1 MKKLN
6 ITLFALAFSGS
17 TLASGLPDDPLLFMF
32 KLDKAEY
39 RNASEGD
46 VFAWDA
52 QAWLG
57 KDLNKLWLK
66 SEGEILEGDTEEG
79 DLEVLYSRAV
89 APFWDLQV
97 GWRHDFE
104 PTPSRD
110 WFAFGVKGL
119 APYLFEVDASAY
131 VGESG
136 RMFFRAKAEYEYMF
150 TQKLILT
157 PEGEIN
163 LYTKDDEE
171 AGISSGL
178 SDLTLGLRLR
188 YEIRREFAPYI
199 GINWWKEYGG
209 TADYS
214 REEGMDTSDTEFVV
228 GIRAW
233 F

>member
-119 APYLFEVDASAY
+119 APTCSKSMPLPMSGNRGACSSA
-131 VGESG
+131 
-136 RMFFRAKAEYEYMF
+136 
-150 TQKLILT
+150 
-157 PEGEIN
+157 P
-163 LYTKDDEE
+163 
-171 AGISSGL
+171 
-178 SDLTLGLRLR
+178 
-188 YEIRREFAPYI
+188 RR
-199 GINWWKEYGG
+199 N
-209 TADYS
+209 TSTCS
-214 REEGMDTSDTEFVV
+214 RRS
-228 GIRAW
+228 
-233 F
+233 